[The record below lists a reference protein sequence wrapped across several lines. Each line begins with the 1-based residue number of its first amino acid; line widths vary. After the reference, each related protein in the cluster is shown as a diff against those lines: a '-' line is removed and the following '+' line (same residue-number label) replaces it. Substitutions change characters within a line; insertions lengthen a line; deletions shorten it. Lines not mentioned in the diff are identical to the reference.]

1 MFAPKLPFTN
11 CLPSCISTLGSTTLL
26 VIPIEALPLVQTIQ
40 VDQIHIVLHDLKFS
54 GSSLAGSL
62 CRDFCV
68 RVPHDCNEH
77 IEEDN
82 LNQEGRPN
90 EEDVAKNYVMTSLI
104 LVVVELVFTQSQLI
118 LTHKRVKEPN
128 SGNVV
133 DNLPFICEPAQVD
146 DVECSAESHI
156 ADEHNDEEALN
167 ACKCLLDQSDKE
179 GRCVK

>member
-1 MFAPKLPFTN
+1 MD
-11 CLPSCISTLGSTTLL
+11 
-26 VIPIEALPLVQTIQ
+26 V
-40 VDQIHIVLHDLKFS
+40 VLHDLKL
-54 GSSLAGSL
+54 GDSSIIIGL
-62 CRDFCV
+62 CGDFCV
-68 RVPHDCNEH
+68 LVRHDCNEH

-90 EEDVAKNYVMTSLI
+90 EEDVAKNYLITSLI

-128 SGNVV
+128 SGDIV
-133 DNLPFICEPAQVD
+133 DNLAFIGEPAQVD

-167 ACKCLLDQSDKE
+167 ACKCLLDRSDKE